1 MGDFNAETA
10 DTVVSD
16 FCKVYNL
23 KKTRFKNPNNS
34 SCIDLVIES
43 RRKSF
48 QILWLLRQVYL
59 TFTKC
64 AS

>member
-10 DTVVSD
+10 DTVASD

-23 KKTRFKNPNNS
+23 KKTRFKNPNNY
-34 SCIDLVIES
+34 SCIDLVIKS

-64 AS
+64 TS